1 MARRTIDLA
10 FAGANGGT
18 FPATWSQRELW
29 WTINHHKPGGFYQ
42 LWQTFDLPES
52 WPLDAVIDLLRFLV
66 IRHQALRSK
75 VRLDDEGRLWQVI
88 AASGSLPVQVEDVP
102 YRADIAEFT
111 TRLRKE
117 YLAVEPDLQQEFP
130 LKLAIITS
138 NGQPRSALLVCS
150 HAVLDSGSLP
160 ILQNEVGTL
169 IARKLDQKEKVLRPV
184 AHRPEDQA
192 REEGLESAR
201 RITQKSLAY
210 WRSVLMDSPP
220 GLFSEVEAGR
230 APLWIG
236 SLTSRAMGEAE
247 SALVR
252 EAGLAS
258 SALYLGATCCVLA
271 SVTGK
276 SRMTFRLPAGNR
288 PGVMHRNFVGAV
300 AQHAI
305 LNIELIPVSF
315 YELIRLLE
323 RRLSLAC
330 SRTRYD
336 PDELRQVIR
345 EVAAI
350 RGADLDLTY
359 LFNDLRPETRRQA
372 QRHLR
377 AGSSSSMPESAVS
390 WDLLHT
396 ANSDIKIRARIGV
409 SAADGDPVLDLAAD
423 ESCMTRPEIERSL
436 RAIETLIV
444 NAARRDFPL
453 TEAERI
459 AGLRT

>member
-42 LWQTFDLPES
+42 IWQTFDLPES

-88 AASGSLPVQVEDVP
+88 ADSGSLSVQVEDVP
-102 YRADIAEFT
+102 YRTNIAEFT

-117 YLAVEPDLQQEFP
+117 YLAVEPDLQEEFP
-130 LKLAIITS
+130 LKLAIVTS

-150 HAVLDSGSLP
+150 LVVLDSGSLR
-160 ILQNEVGTL
+160 ILENEVNTL

-184 AHRPEDQA
+184 THRPEDQA
-192 REEGLESAR
+192 REESLESAS
-201 RITQKSLAY
+201 RISQKSLAY
-210 WRSVLMDSPP
+210 WRSILMDSPP
-220 GLFSEVEAGR
+220 GLFSEVEAGH

-236 SLTSRAMGEAE
+236 SLKSRPLGEAE
-247 SALVR
+247 STLVR
-252 EAGLAS
+252 EAGLTP
-258 SALYLGATCCVLA
+258 SALYLGAMCCVLA

-288 PGVMHRNFVGAV
+288 LGVTHRDFVGAV
-300 AQHAI
+300 AQHAVM
-305 LNIELIPVSF
+305 NIELIPVSF
-315 YELIRLLE
+315 YELIRLLG
-323 RRLSLAC
+323 RRLSLAYR
-330 SRTRYD
+330 RTRYD
-336 PDELRQVIR
+336 PDDLRQVIR

-359 LFNDLRPETRRQA
+359 LFNDLRPETRKQA
-372 QRHLR
+372 QKRR
-377 AGSSSSMPESAVS
+377 RVGSSSLAPESAIS
-390 WDLLHT
+390 WDLLHAT
-396 ANSDIKIRARIGV
+396 NSDIKIHARIGV
-409 SAADGDPVLDLAAD
+409 SAADGDPVLDLAVD

-436 RAIETLIV
+436 HAIETLIV
-444 NAARRDFPL
+444 NAARHDFPL
-453 TEAERI
+453 TEAERM